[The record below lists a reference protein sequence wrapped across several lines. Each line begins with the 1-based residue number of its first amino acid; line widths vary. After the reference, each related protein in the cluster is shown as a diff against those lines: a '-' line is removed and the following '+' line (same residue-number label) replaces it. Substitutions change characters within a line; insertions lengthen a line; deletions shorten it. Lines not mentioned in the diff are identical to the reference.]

1 MRERLYEIIDAQDD
15 SSSFSRI
22 YNVLNIVMIVISI
35 IPLMFYEDTEL
46 FIYMDRVAVLFFIIE
61 YILRFATADF
71 KLQHRGTIQAFLM
84 YPFTPF
90 AVIDLLSIL
99 PSLTFFSSSWRL
111 LRLLRLTRSLRVFR
125 TFKLFRYSKS
135 MVLLKRTVKK
145 QKDSLVLVFALSIAY
160 IVISSLLVFN
170 AEGGTFPT
178 YFAAL
183 EWSVSSLTTVSH
195 GGYHPTTVIGRIIAM
210 VSYLVGALVIA
221 LPTSI
226 LTAGYS
232 EELNKDREVGDEEID
247 QENKEE
253 S

>member
-1 MRERLYEIIDAQDD
+1 MRERLYEILDVQDD
-15 SSSFSRI
+15 SSLSSRM
-22 YNVLNIVMIVISI
+22 YNVLNIGMIVVSI

-46 FIYMDRVAVLFFIIE
+46 FIYMDRIAVIFFIVE

-71 KLQHRGTIQAFLM
+71 KLQHRESGWAFLI

-90 AVIDLLSIL
+90 AIIDLLSIL
-99 PSLTFFSSSWRL
+99 PSITFFSSSWRL

-135 MVLLKRTVKK
+135 MVLLQRTVRN
-145 QKDSLVLVFALSIAY
+145 QKDSLVLVFTLSAAY
-160 IVISSLLVFN
+160 IVISSLLIFN

-178 YFAAL
+178 YFEAL
-183 EWSVSSLTTVSH
+183 EWSVASLTTVSYE
-195 GGYHPTTVIGRIIAM
+195 GYEPTTVIGRIIAM
-210 VSYLVGALVIA
+210 LSYLVGVLVIA

-232 EELNKDREVGDEEID
+232 EELNKDREIGEEDEED
-247 QENKEE
+247 EKKT
-253 S
+253 

>member
-1 MRERLYEIIDAQDD
+1 MRERLYEILDVQDD
-15 SSSFSRI
+15 SSVFSRI

-35 IPLMFYEDTEL
+35 IPLMFYGDTEL
-46 FIYMDRVAVLFFIIE
+46 FIYMDRVAVIFFIVE
-61 YILRFATADF
+61 YILRLSTADF
-71 KLQHRGTIQAFLM
+71 KLHYKESSWAFLT

-99 PSLTFFSSSWRL
+99 PSLSFFSSSWRL

-135 MVLLKRTVKK
+135 MVLLQRAVKN
-145 QKDSLVLVFALSIAY
+145 QKDSLVLVFSLASAY
-160 IVISSLLVFN
+160 TIISSLLIFN

-178 YFAAL
+178 FFEAL
-183 EWSVSSLTTVSH
+183 EWSVASLTTVSY
-195 GGYHPTTVIGRIIAM
+195 GGYEPVTVIGRIIAM
-210 VSYLVGALVIA
+210 MSYLVGVLVIA

-232 EELNKDREVGDEEID
+232 EELNKDREIGEDGMG
-247 QENKEE
+247 QEDKRDN
-253 S
+253 